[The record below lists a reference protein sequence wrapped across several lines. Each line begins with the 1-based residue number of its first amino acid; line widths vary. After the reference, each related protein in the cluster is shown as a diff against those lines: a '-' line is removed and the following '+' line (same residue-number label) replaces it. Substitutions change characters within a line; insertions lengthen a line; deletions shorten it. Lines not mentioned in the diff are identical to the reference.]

1 MVKIWILFLNYEF
14 KSNLVLKYRLILFN
28 LDFSLLSLF
37 KVIVMVRCFYT
48 DSYNIDVTCSVG
60 LTISNI
66 LRHVNLIFK
75 KYCNI
80 YIYICCPYYACYFK
94 YHVLKRKKARSKS
107 EESIISMLK

>member
-28 LDFSLLSLF
+28 LDFSLLSLY

-48 DSYNIDVTCSVG
+48 GSYNIDVTCSVG

-80 YIYICCPYYACYFK
+80 YIYI
-94 YHVLKRKKARSKS
+94 
-107 EESIISMLK
+107 